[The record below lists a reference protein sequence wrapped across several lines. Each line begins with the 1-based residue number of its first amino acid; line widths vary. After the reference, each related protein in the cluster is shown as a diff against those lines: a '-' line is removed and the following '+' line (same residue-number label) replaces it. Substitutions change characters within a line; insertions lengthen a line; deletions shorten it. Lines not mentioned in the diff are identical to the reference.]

1 MKSKQTVKV
10 VVTIAASTLAILHL
24 LFPKINIDLITV
36 SLLALAII
44 PWVETL
50 FKSVELPGGLKL
62 EFQELRKLEEE
73 AQKVGL
79 ISSEDVKK
87 EPGEEEAGKR
97 LFVELAEQNQELALV
112 SLRLDIEKCLRSIAL
127 KYDLKPQKL
136 GINNLLRELASH
148 HIIPIEEESVLR
160 DMIGVLNQA
169 SHGVEYDQRTAK
181 WIIEVGPKII
191 ESLES
196 KVERRGGNFSH
207 SNPEA
212 KEHWIDKSFQECE
225 WVTNVEWGECINKHR
240 DLWEKELNNVFNTL
254 LRKLDPSKKAMLEDS
269 QKHWESQL
277 EIDRNLVFSFDDLQ
291 FKVGRE
297 GMFIASISF
306 MNRIRQRALELE
318 EILTALV

>member
-1 MKSKQTVKV
+1 MT
-10 VVTIAASTLAILHL
+10 TAAASLAILHL
-24 LFPKINIDLITV
+24 LFSKINIDLITV
-36 SLLALAII
+36 SFLAIAVI

-62 EFQELRKLEEE
+62 EFQELRKIEAE

-79 ISSEDVKK
+79 ISTEDVKN
-87 EPGEEEAGKR
+87 EGVEEEGEKR

-127 KYDLKPQKL
+127 KYDLKTEKL
-136 GINNLLRELASH
+136 GINNLLRRLAAH

-169 SHGVEYDQRTAK
+169 SHGMEYDQRTAK

-196 KVERRGGNFSH
+196 KVEYRGGNFSH
-207 SNPEA
+207 YNPDA
-212 KEHWIDKSFQECE
+212 KEHWIDKSFRECD
-225 WVTNVEWGECINKHR
+225 WFTNVEWGECINKHR

-254 LRKLDPSKKAMLEDS
+254 MRKLDADKKDMLEES
-269 QKHWESQL
+269 QKYWADQL
-277 EIDRNLVFSFDDLQ
+277 EIDRKFVFSFDDLQ
-291 FKVGRE
+291 YKIGRE

-318 EILTALV
+318 EISTHLV